1 VRGTITEIHRQQQ
14 RGTIRGEDGQ
24 THHFE
29 REGMVRWLEFNELK
43 PGDAVVFELEA
54 TGSAI
59 NVERADGEAPRR

>member
-1 VRGTITEIHRQQQ
+1 
-14 RGTIRGEDGQ
+14 
-24 THHFE
+24 
-29 REGMVRWLEFNELK
+29 MVRWLEFNELK